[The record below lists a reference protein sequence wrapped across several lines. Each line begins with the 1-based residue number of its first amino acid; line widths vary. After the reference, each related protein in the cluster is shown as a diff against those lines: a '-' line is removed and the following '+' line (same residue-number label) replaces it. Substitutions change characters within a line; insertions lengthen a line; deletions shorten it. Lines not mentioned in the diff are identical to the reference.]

1 MNRIPSGTYDTYLK
15 TLIDISRTI
24 TSEKYLDDILN
35 LIVTVAANVT
45 DIKICSLW
53 LIDES
58 EHPAIIRLKASQA
71 IDKEYVNNQALT
83 LSEGVVGHVASHKQ
97 PIMVE
102 DVLKHPQFKE
112 KKMARKS
119 GLVSMLGIPMQ
130 DKSNRLIGVLN
141 CFTTQPHTFSKT
153 EVDLMTTLA
162 GHAAVVIHNTELM
175 IRSRLIQEELDTCE
189 LVEQARSV
197 LMEQRKMEDSEAYGW
212 IIKCS
217 HESQKN
223 IRQVAEAILLAN

>member
-24 TSEKYLDDILN
+24 TTEKYLDDILN
-35 LIVTVAANVT
+35 LIVTVTANMT
-45 DIKICSLW
+45 DIRICSLW

-58 EHPAIIRLKASQA
+58 DYPPIMRLKASQA
-71 IDKEYVNNQALT
+71 IDKEYVNNHALT
-83 LSEGVVGHVASHKQ
+83 LNEGVVGHVASHKQ
-97 PIMVE
+97 PIMIE

-175 IRSRLIQEELDTCE
+175 IRSRLIQEELDTRE

-197 LMEQRKMEDSEAYGW
+197 LMEQRKMEEDEAYGW
-212 IIKCS
+212 IMKCS
-217 HESQKN
+217 YESQKN
-223 IRQVAEAILLAN
+223 IRQVAEAILLSN

>member
-24 TSEKYLDDILN
+24 TTEKYLDDILN
-35 LIVTVAANVT
+35 LIVTVTANMT
-45 DIKICSLW
+45 DIRICSLW

-58 EHPAIIRLKASQA
+58 DYPPIMRLKASQA

-83 LSEGVVGHVASHKQ
+83 LNEGVVGHVASHKQ
-97 PIMVE
+97 PIMIE

-130 DKSNRLIGVLN
+130 DKSNKLIGILN

-162 GHAAVVIHNTELM
+162 GHAAVIIHNTELM
-175 IRSRLIQEELDTCE
+175 IRSRLIQEELDTRE

-197 LMEQRKMEDSEAYGW
+197 LMEQRKMEEDEAYGW
-212 IIKCS
+212 IMKCS
-217 HESQKN
+217 YESQKN
-223 IRQVAEAILLAN
+223 IRQVAEAILLSN

>member
-24 TSEKYLDDILN
+24 TTEKYLDDILN
-35 LIVTVAANVT
+35 LIVTVTANMT
-45 DIKICSLW
+45 DIRICSLW

-58 EHPAIIRLKASQA
+58 DYPPIMRLKASQA

-83 LSEGVVGHVASHKQ
+83 LNEGVVGHVASHKQ
-97 PIMVE
+97 PIMIE

-112 KKMARKS
+112 KTMARKS

-175 IRSRLIQEELDTCE
+175 IRSRLIQEELDTRE

-197 LMEQRKMEDSEAYGW
+197 LMEQRKMEEDEAYGW
-212 IIKCS
+212 IMKCS
-217 HESQKN
+217 YESQKN
-223 IRQVAEAILLAN
+223 IRQVAEAILLSN